1 MLNVSWIR
9 RRWLDLRQGHSL
21 YLIFTVQFIQ
31 FIVVT
36 YGLYIQDTAILSTIF
51 PTIYHWVASFIILYV
66 PAAIYIGHMHY
77 KKQYK
82 AETEKVVQSDPY
94 TFKPTPGKEQLFQYP
109 AAVLGYEISIKMMR
123 WMNGEPVKFTPAD
136 FTRMQK
142 MQSIA
147 ERLGNGENILDILK
161 ER

>member
-1 MLNVSWIR
+1 
-9 RRWLDLRQGHSL
+9 L
-21 YLIFTVQFIQ
+21 YLIFAVQFVQ

-36 YGLYIQDTAILSTIF
+36 YGLYIQNTTILANLF
-51 PTIYHWVASFIILYV
+51 PTIYHWIVIFVLLYI
-66 PAAIYIGHMHY
+66 PTAIYIGHQHY
-77 KKQYK
+77 QKQYK

-123 WMNGEPVKFTPAD
+123 WMNGEPVKFTPD
-136 FTRMQK
+136 EFKK
-142 MQSIA
+142 MEQMKSTA

-161 ER
+161 EHA